1 MEKKD
6 LVKYLY
12 EVVDKNII
20 YYHQERG
27 ILPRNLMILD
37 LDTLVSYI
45 ETFSKYYL

>member
-6 LVKYLY
+6 LVNYLY
-12 EVVDKNII
+12 KVVDRNII
-20 YYHQERG
+20 FYHQEQG

-37 LDTLVSYI
+37 LHVLVNYI